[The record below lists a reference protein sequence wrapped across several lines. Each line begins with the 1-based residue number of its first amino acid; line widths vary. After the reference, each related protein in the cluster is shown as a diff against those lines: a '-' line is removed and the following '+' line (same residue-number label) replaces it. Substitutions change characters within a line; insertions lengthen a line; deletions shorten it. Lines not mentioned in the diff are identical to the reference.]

1 MLYMLLVVFFVMIRR
16 PPRSTRT
23 YTLLPYTTLFRSAGV
38 NLEQLFITPSLAW
51 RISDN
56 HRVGVALNIAYQRFY
71 ARGLGLFAG
80 FSQAPDNVSNKGT
93 DASAGVGLRLG
104 WSSTLAPGHT
114 LGAS

>member
-1 MLYMLLVVFFVMIRR
+1 MIQR
-16 PPRSTRT
+16 PPVSTRT
-23 YTLLPYTTLFRSAGV
+23 DTLFPYTTRFRSLNTQFKDNPFARFGGSGEAGV

-80 FSQAPDNVSNKGT
+80 FSQAPDKDRKST
-93 DASAGVGLRLG
+93 RLN
-104 WSSTLAPGHT
+104 SSH
-114 LGAS
+114 